1 MMNTSASR
9 EKTIRKLHKK
19 VFLMMKKS
27 KRGASC
33 SQIYSLFVSCTK
45 HPLERHRTFCTK
57 TITQQYLALLNS
69 IQQFPCARP
78 ISDTQYDG
86 LSYPEKVLQGIRLFV
101 DSSYVFN
108 CTFSTVMQKTS
119 FFSLQM
125 GRPQSNKD
133 TCNIYREKNKDALRT
148 KE

>member
-1 MMNTSASR
+1 MNTSASR

-27 KRGASC
+27 KWGASC

-45 HPLERHRTFCTK
+45 HPLERLRTFCTK
-57 TITQQYLALLNS
+57 TITQQFNN

-86 LSYPEKVLQGIRLFV
+86 LSYPEKVLQGVRLFV

-108 CTFSTVMQKTS
+108 CTFSTVM
-119 FFSLQM
+119 
-125 GRPQSNKD
+125 
-133 TCNIYREKNKDALRT
+133 
-148 KE
+148 